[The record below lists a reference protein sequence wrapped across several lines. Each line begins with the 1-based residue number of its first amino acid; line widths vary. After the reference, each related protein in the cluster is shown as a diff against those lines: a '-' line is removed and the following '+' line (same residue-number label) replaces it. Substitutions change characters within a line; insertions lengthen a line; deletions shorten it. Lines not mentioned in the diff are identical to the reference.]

1 MKVDPGRWSGL
12 FAKRTRADVGEG
24 IAAILALANADDVIS
39 FAGGFPDPATFPG
52 SVLGDLF
59 EGLLGDST
67 AFQYGPTAGLPG
79 LRERLALR
87 LERLQGVRPGA
98 DELVVTSGSIEAL
111 ELVGKAFLDPGDQV
125 VVEAPT
131 YLGAIMAFRSF
142 EARVAAVPMDAG
154 GLMVDRLDGERPK
167 LLYTIPDHHNPA
179 GLSLALDRRRALVAL
194 ARRHGFVIIED
205 VAYRELGFDGEAL
218 PSLWSLAPDV
228 VVQLGTFSKVFFPGV
243 RLGWAVGPA
252 EIISRLV
259 AAKQNT
265 DQCAGTL
272 GQRLLEEYER
282 RGHLDAQIARARA
295 LYARRCQL
303 MLDALARHLGDRAAW
318 TRPRGGFFTWV
329 SFAPDS
335 KGTVDAVAVAV
346 DTVDLGRRAGLAK
359 VAFAPGTLF
368 YPDGRGAAEAR
379 LSYSKVRDEDID
391 RGIERLA
398 ALL

>member
-1 MKVDPGRWSGL
+1 MTVELDRWSRL
-12 FAKRTRADVGEG
+12 FAKRTRAVGEG
-24 IAAILALANADDVIS
+24 IAAILALANAEDVIS

-59 EGLLGDST
+59 ESLLGDPT

-79 LRERLALR
+79 LRERLADR
-87 LERLQGVRPGA
+87 LWRLQGMRPSAG
-98 DELVVTSGSIEAL
+98 ELVVTSGSIEAL
-111 ELVGKAFLDPGDQV
+111 ELVGKAFLDPGDHV

-142 EARVAAVPMDAG
+142 EARVKAVPMDAG
-154 GLMVDRLDGERPK
+154 GLMVDALDGEWPK

-179 GLSLALDRRRALVAL
+179 GVSLAVDRRRALVEL

-205 VAYRELGFDGEAL
+205 VAYRELGFDGASL

-228 VVQLGTFSKVFFPGV
+228 VVQLGTFSKTFFPGV

-252 EIISRLV
+252 EIVSKLI

-303 MLDALARHLGDRAAW
+303 MLDALARHVGGRADW

-329 SFAPDS
+329 RFAPD
-335 KGTVDAVAVAV
+335 TDAV
-346 DTVDLGRRAGLAK
+346 DLARRAERVK

-391 RGIERLA
+391 QGIARLA